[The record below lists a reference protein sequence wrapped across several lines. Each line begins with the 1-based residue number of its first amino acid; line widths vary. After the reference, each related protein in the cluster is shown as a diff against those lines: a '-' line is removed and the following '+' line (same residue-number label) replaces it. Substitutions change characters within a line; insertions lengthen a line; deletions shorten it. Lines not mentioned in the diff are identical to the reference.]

1 MEKKKT
7 KILVCCHKPDVKAD
21 KDPFMPI
28 HVGKSTSVYD
38 LGIVGDDEGDNIS
51 NKNFCYC
58 ELTGLYWAWKNLKD
72 VDIVGLCHYRRYFDF
87 ANQCRS
93 GFPTTTF
100 KPDDFGNIDL
110 SVPEE
115 FLEKLTPGTVVMAY
129 PNTFG
134 HTLHLDYCANLV
146 SDDFHTMRLAIK
158 ETQPVKYQEAF
169 HEVMYRGNIFSPC
182 NMFIMCWKD
191 FDKYCTW
198 LFGLL
203 ETIESR
209 TDITHYNPVQRR
221 IYGYMGEYLLNVYA
235 EAEEMKKIYRPVI
248 WFSDADD
255 PWKGVSSFKYKIRCM
270 INNLAVWLMKERSSV
285 FHLNR

>member
-198 LFGLL
+198 LFGL
-203 ETIESR
+203 
-209 TDITHYNPVQRR
+209 
-221 IYGYMGEYLLNVYA
+221 
-235 EAEEMKKIYRPVI
+235 
-248 WFSDADD
+248 
-255 PWKGVSSFKYKIRCM
+255 
-270 INNLAVWLMKERSSV
+270 
-285 FHLNR
+285 